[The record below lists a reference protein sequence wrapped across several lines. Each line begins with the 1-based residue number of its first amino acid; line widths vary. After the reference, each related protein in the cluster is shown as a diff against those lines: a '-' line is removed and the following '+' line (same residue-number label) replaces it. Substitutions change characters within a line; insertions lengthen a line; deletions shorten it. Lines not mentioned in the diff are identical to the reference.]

1 MLRKIVICLPILAW
15 FLLALSIA
23 SSEELEMP
31 TYKIVTFVVLTLY
44 MLLFAYA
51 NSTEYKTKRKKIKK
65 EENTLLDL
73 DYCRHHYSDGK
84 SALIQFGDECE
95 CNICGKKFNY
105 KLNLKNK

>member
-31 TYKIVTFVVLTLY
+31 TYKIVAFVVLTLY

-51 NSTEYKTKRKKIKK
+51 NSTEYKDKKR
-65 EENTLLDL
+65 
-73 DYCRHHYSDGK
+73 
-84 SALIQFGDECE
+84 Q
-95 CNICGKKFNY
+95 
-105 KLNLKNK
+105 KNK